1 MFAGCSGWVR
11 RAAHVILFLTALALP
26 GVSSGFIPTG
36 SVTLAW
42 NASTDP
48 TVVGYKIYYGV
59 ATGTYTNSVDA
70 GSTNSTTIAGL
81 TTDSTYYFAA
91 TAYNSL
97 NVESTYS
104 TEASFAF
111 VSPNLPPTLDPIS
124 NVVINESAGL
134 QTVNLSGISTGST
147 NQTGPLTVT
156 AFSSDPTIVSN
167 PTVNY
172 NSPNSTGSLTFAPV
186 TNAFGQVTLTVM
198 VDNGNTVSNT
208 IIRSFTVT
216 VNPVNVPPTLS
227 PIANMVLN
235 ENAGLQTV
243 TMAGISTGAT
253 NEIQPL
259 TVTAVSSNPTLIPN
273 PSVNYSSPNATGT
286 LTFTPVTNAFGG
298 ATITVSVSDGQLTNS
313 TTAQQFVVTVNQ
325 VVAGPPPVTTAIVY
339 PNSGFRFVINKPVT
353 NGDNFSYSLAS
364 APTGAKIITRKG
376 ISALFWMPTSTQ
388 ASSTNDI
395 NIALTDNNNA
405 TLSTNQVVRVTVLDY
420 LLVAAGATNVQAGQP
435 VTVPIYL
442 SSSDNVTN
450 LVFKMPW
457 SASRFSSPSLS
468 VAWAGVASNSL
479 TIQNTNLVITIAAP
493 TQPLQGSNL
502 LAQLTL
508 QTLTNQHSAFVGL
521 PVAISSSLKPNGLTY
536 SNNVSQAGEVALVAD
551 VPLTRALNTGT
562 LNLYGKVGTQYQLQY
577 CTNFIPNGT
586 WYPLMTYTHTNVLQQ
601 ASVGSPSSPIVYR
614 LKQ

>member
-1 MFAGCSGWVR
+1 M
-11 RAAHVILFLTALALP
+11 
-26 GVSSGFIPTG
+26 
-36 SVTLAW
+36 
-42 NASTDP
+42 
-48 TVVGYKIYYGV
+48 GYKIYYGV

-70 GSTNSTTIAGL
+70 GSTNSATVASLPTG
-81 TTDSTYYFAA
+81 STYYFAA

-97 NVESTYS
+97 GVESTYS
-104 TEASFAF
+104 TEASFALTLP
-111 VSPNLPPTLDPIS
+111 SLPPTLNSIS
-124 NVVINESAGL
+124 NVVVNENAGP
-134 QTVNLSGISTGST
+134 QTINLSGISTGST

-172 NSPNSTGSLTFAPV
+172 TSPNSTGSLTFAPL
-186 TNAFGQVTLTVM
+186 TNAFGQVTMTVM

-216 VNPVNVPPTLS
+216 VNPINNPPTLN
-227 PIANMVLN
+227 PVANMVLN

-243 TMAGISTGAT
+243 TLNGISTGAT

-259 TVTAVSSNPTLIPN
+259 TVAAVSSNPTLIPN
-273 PSVNYSSPNATGT
+273 PTVNYTSPNAAGT
-286 LTFTPVTNAFGG
+286 LTFTPVANAFGG
-298 ATITVSVSDGQLTNS
+298 ATITVSVSDGQPTNS

-325 VVAGPPPVTTAIVY
+325 VVAGPPPVTNAIVY
-339 PNSGFRFVINKPVT
+339 PNTSFRFIINQPVT
-353 NGDNFSYSLAS
+353 NGDKFSYSLAS
-364 APTGAKIITRKG
+364 APSGAKIITHKG
-376 ISALFWMPTSTQ
+376 ISALVWMPTSAQ

-395 NIALTDNNNA
+395 NIALSDNNNA
-405 TLSTNQVVRVTVLDY
+405 SFSTNTVVRVTVLDY
-420 LLVAAGATNVQAGQP
+420 LLVAAGATSVQAGQP
-435 VTVPIYL
+435 TTVPIYL

-450 LVFKMPW
+450 LVFKLPW
-457 SASRFSSPSLS
+457 SAARFSSPSLS

-508 QTLTNQHSAFVGL
+508 QTLTNQHSAFVAL
-521 PVAISSSLKPNGLTY
+521 PVAIASSLKPNGVTY

-551 VPLTRALNTGT
+551 VPLMRALNAGGQT

-577 CTNFIPNGT
+577 CTNIVPNGS
-586 WYPLMTYTHTNVLQQ
+586 WYPLTTYTHTNVLQQ
-601 ASVGSPSSPIVYR
+601 TSVSSPSSSIVYR